1 MSRTHIPAAL
11 RRSVH
16 ERARGCCEYCGIPE
30 TVCFVLHEV
39 DHVIAEQHGGI
50 TSFDN
55 LALACFVCNKRKG
68 PNLASI
74 DPETGMVTPLF
85 NPRMDI
91 RADHLLLVANGE
103 WRALTKFGRATVF
116 LLDLNQPDRIQERR
130 LLLAA
135 ELLRADIG

>member
-11 RRSVH
+11 RRRVH

-30 TVCFVLHEV
+30 TACFVPHEV
-39 DHVIAEQHGGI
+39 DHVVAEQHGGT

-74 DPETGMVTPLF
+74 DPASGTVTPLF
-85 NPRMDI
+85 NPRIDD
-91 RADHLLLVANGE
+91 RTDHLLLLRNGD
-103 WRALTKFGRATVF
+103 WRALTNTGRATVF
-116 LLDLNQPDRIQERR
+116 LLDLNHPDRIQERR
-130 LLLAA
+130 LLIAA
-135 ELLRADIG
+135 HQI